1 MLPSLGVVALGAF
14 LIRAHA
20 ATLSDDKSSALG
32 CEAWLGDFAKE
43 PNAPAFIR
51 IERIGDGLFARIK
64 NDDGSWRAH
73 PVELQEDTQ
82 QSDDNESKTQ
92 GCILAGGGAKFIKA
106 PKGTAYQATSVTG
119 QNFATLHMNTDSL
132 MLVVQGFQVDGQDL
146 YRVASKGPSPL
157 PVPSSDKG
165 KPAKGR

>member
-14 LIRAHA
+14 IIRAQA
-20 ATLSDDKSSALG
+20 ATLSDDKSSTLG
-32 CEAWLGDFAKE
+32 CQAWLGDFAKE

-64 NDDGSWRAH
+64 NADGSWSAH

-82 QSDDNESKTQ
+82 QSDDNESQTQ

-119 QNFATLHMNTDSL
+119 QNFAKLNMNTDSL

-146 YRVASKGPSPL
+146 YRVAPKGPSPVL
-157 PVPSSDKG
+157 VPSTGKG
-165 KPAKGR
+165 NPAKRR